1 MEVSKTN
8 LNDVKIIQPKIFED
22 NRGYFFESYKSTVFS
37 KNNFPS
43 DFLQDNEVKSKHG
56 VLRGLHYQLKEP
68 QGKLVRVVLG
78 SIIDVAVDIRL
89 GSPTFGQYHLVK
101 LTAENKTMFFIPDGF
116 AHGYL
121 VTSKESI
128 VLYKCTNVYNPDDQY
143 GIRWDDDD
151 IGIKWNN
158 QNPILSEKDKNLPS
172 LKNQKFLP
180 KY

>member
-37 KNNFPS
+37 KNNFSS

-68 QGKLVRVVLG
+68 QGKLIRVVLG

-101 LTAENKTMFFIPDGF
+101 LTAENKTMFFIPEGF

-128 VLYKCTNVYNPDDQY
+128 VLYKCTNIYNPDDQY
-143 GIRWDDDD
+143 GIRWDDED

>member
-1 MEVSKTN
+1 M
-8 LNDVKIIQPKIFED
+8 
-22 NRGYFFESYKSTVFS
+22 
-37 KNNFPS
+37 
-43 DFLQDNEVKSKHG
+43 
-56 VLRGLHYQLKEP
+56 
-68 QGKLVRVVLG
+68 VRVVLG